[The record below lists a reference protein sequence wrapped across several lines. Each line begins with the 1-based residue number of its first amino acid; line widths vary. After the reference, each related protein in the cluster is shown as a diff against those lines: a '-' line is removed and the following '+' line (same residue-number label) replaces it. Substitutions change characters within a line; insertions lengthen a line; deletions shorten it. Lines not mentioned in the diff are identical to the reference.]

1 MELAGP
7 HVDRVIKRPT
17 PSANLRSSCKAAWA
31 PRFFVALVSCLFA
44 SITLSVSGIEPAPI
58 GSSLVVLGG
67 EHVVDPGSDETD
79 YSPCIGGTLDR
90 KTLKAL
96 HEAFPVAVERVRRHP
111 QCRNLFAQFE
121 TDGLEKLAAS
131 LYYRPTPA
139 MEIGVCRRGAV
150 AYTFVNRPQVGL
162 CKGFASLNSVQAA
175 SVLIHEAL
183 HHAGLTERPGDP
195 QGLHPRQI
203 DSMVGEA
210 CGF

>member
-67 EHVVDPGSDETD
+67 EHVVDP
-79 YSPCIGGTLDR
+79 
-90 KTLKAL
+90 LKAL